1 MVVRSSSFGIGPDAF
16 HIILVERADADAD
29 ADENKE
35 DPSSMR
41 SAIAPDQLDQI
52 RRNIIRLALE
62 QQLLHRI

>member
-16 HIILVERADADAD
+16 HIILVERADAD